1 MRTGSPQPHAGHRDS
16 TSITAWCPL
25 SCLAGVLSARVCNQL
40 AHRARYSDD
49 LVTVG
54 DLAEL
59 SRTLRPGDIRNIG
72 ARSIAE
78 IEVTLTYLGFTRD
91 HDHPSGSEPDARLR
105 PQHAEPAAAIV
116 TGLREGRRGQ
126 APAAGEPGPGPA
138 AAGCPVCGC
147 QPAQPHPGLP
157 AGRTGLLL
165 AWLASNY
172 RQPGL
177 RVAEMAAAA
186 GVSSRVLQ
194 ATCKRDL
201 GKTPCQLLADI
212 RLHHAHLRL
221 TGGLGPVPRSV
232 AEVARS
238 AGFTRAARFSAAYQR
253 RYRTTPA
260 ITARIAP
267 AQDHDEH

>member
-1 MRTGSPQPHAGHRDS
+1 
-16 TSITAWCPL
+16 
-25 SCLAGVLSARVCNQL
+25 VLSARVDNQL

-54 DLAEL
+54 NLAEL

-72 ARSIAE
+72 ARGIAE
-78 IEVTLTYLGFTRD
+78 IEVTLAYLGFTRD
-91 HDHPSGSEPDARLR
+91 HDHPSRSEPDGLR
-105 PQHAEPAAAIV
+105 PHHAEPAAAIV
-116 TGLREGRRGQ
+116 TGLRDGRHGQ
-126 APAAGEPGPGPA
+126 IPAAGEPGTGPA

-172 RQPGL
+172 HRPGL
-177 RVAEMAAAA
+177 RAGEMAAAA
-186 GVSSRVLQ
+186 GVSIRVLQ

-201 GKTPCQLLADI
+201 GTTPRQLLTDI

-221 TGGLGPVPRSV
+221 TSLGPAPRSV

-238 AGFTRAARFSAAYQR
+238 AGFTRAARFSAAYRR
-253 RYRTTPA
+253 RYGTPPA
-260 ITARIAP
+260 ITARITPAP
-267 AQDHDEH
+267 PVQEHHEH